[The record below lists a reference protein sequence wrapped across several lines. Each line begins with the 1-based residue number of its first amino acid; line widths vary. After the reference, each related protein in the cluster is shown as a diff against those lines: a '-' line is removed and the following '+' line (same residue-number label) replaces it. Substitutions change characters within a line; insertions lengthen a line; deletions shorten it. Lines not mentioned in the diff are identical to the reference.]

1 MKCGTLPSGNRREV
15 WRTTFCTC
23 LGVIM
28 KKMRLAHVAE
38 PLLNLGRQY
47 ST

>member
-1 MKCGTLPSGNRREV
+1 MEGFHLEIGERFGELLFAR
-15 WRTTFCTC
+15 

-47 ST
+47 GT